1 MFPMKSIVRPVL
13 VLFVKSII
21 NSLQNELLYKL
32 LIIKP
37 QHNPLL
43 NQLLIFVYKAIK
55 CWNLT
60 LVVKESTV
68 MLISRFM
75 TRLKLIK
82 ELLKTPLIFRW
93 KNFLKSS
100 NQANI
105 LIWTLKVRSMTI
117 RQYWNIQLRM
127 ISNTVLIH
135 LTLFW
140 SVMI

>member
-82 ELLKTPLIFRW
+82 ELLKTPLIFR
-93 KNFLKSS
+93 
-100 NQANI
+100 
-105 LIWTLKVRSMTI
+105 
-117 RQYWNIQLRM
+117 
-127 ISNTVLIH
+127 
-135 LTLFW
+135 
-140 SVMI
+140 